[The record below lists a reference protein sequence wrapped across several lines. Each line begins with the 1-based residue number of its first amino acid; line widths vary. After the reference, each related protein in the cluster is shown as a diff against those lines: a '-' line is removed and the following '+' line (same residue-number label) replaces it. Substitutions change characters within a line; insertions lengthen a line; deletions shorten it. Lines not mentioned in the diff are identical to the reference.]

1 MNIYTQKHTFNSD
14 IHTVIGLYQQLR
26 NKHRKPVLLE
36 SNDYHSRAESKSI
49 IGINP
54 LVEMSINEN
63 NLELISQGKSIL
75 KKAVQAKNMTS
86 EISESLAQYTFL
98 QENDLNGFISYFSF
112 EFSHYSE
119 NKTPEQSSELGLPDA
134 LLILYETYIVV
145 DHFHDTG
152 TILFN
157 SFDGKLKEVSYFE
170 SLLTKTPSTPLSF
183 QLVNEEVS
191 LTSEEE
197 FLKNIEIAKTHLFRG
212 DVFQLVLSRRF
223 KQHFFGDDFQM
234 YRELRRLN
242 PSPYLFYLDFE
253 DFRLIG
259 SSPESQI
266 QLKNKQASIHPI
278 AGTVKKS
285 GDQKNDEIQ
294 ISNLISDEKEN
305 AEHTMLVDL
314 ARNDLSKFCSQ
325 VKIEKYKEVQHFSH
339 VFHLVS
345 KIIGQTEA
353 PKLDLFSGT
362 FPAGTLSGTPKPK
375 ALELIAQYENHR
387 RDFYGGAI
395 GIIGA
400 NQSMNLAIIIR
411 SSLSKN
417 NTLHYQAG
425 AGLVLDSVPEN
436 ELKEVDNKLGAV
448 RKAIGIAAENSTQL
462 HNKLHLISI

>member
-54 LVEMSINEN
+54 LVEISISEN
-63 NLELISQGKSIL
+63 NLEIISQGKSIL
-75 KKAVQAKNMTS
+75 KKAVHAKNMTS
-86 EISESLAQYTFL
+86 EISESLSTFKFL
-98 QENDLNGFISYFSF
+98 NEDDLNGFISYFSF

-119 NKTPEQSSELGLPDA
+119 NKTPKQSVESLPDA
-134 LLILYETYIVV
+134 ILILYETYLVF

-157 SFDGKLKEVSYFE
+157 SFDGNKKEVSYFE
-170 SLLTKTPSTPLSF
+170 NLLIKVPQIDLPF
-183 QLVNEEVS
+183 YLVNDEIPLTDEEK
-191 LTSEEE
+191 
-197 FLKNIEIAKTHLFRG
+197 FLSNVELAKQHLLRG

-223 KQHFFGDDFQM
+223 KQQFFGDDFQF

-285 GDQKNDEIQ
+285 GDSKQDEIQ
-294 ISNLISDEKEN
+294 ISTLLSDEKEN

-353 PKLDLFSGT
+353 PKLDLFTGT

-375 ALELIAQYENHR
+375 ALDLIEKYENHR

-395 GIIGA
+395 GIIGT

-411 SSLSKN
+411 SALSKN
-417 NTLHYQAG
+417 NTLHYQSG

-448 RKAIGIAAENSTQL
+448 RKAIGIAAKNSIQNQFTF
-462 HNKLHLISI
+462 NNSVI